1 MAGNKK
7 EPDLFQYV
15 LIIKKEKPLN
25 IDLIS
30 ILLCVISFVFF
41 LYYSFIQQNLYL
53 FLLLAGLLVP
63 IVLGYTIWSKRK
75 SNPKANFKH
84 PLLVTAFVWL
94 FVPGLR
100 WFFIFFVLFVLFDH
114 QARQPLE
121 IGISDEKIV
130 INTFFRKRYLW
141 SSFNNV
147 VLKDNLFTL
156 DFKNNKILQKE
167 IEPYATNVNEK
178 EFNLFCLEQISNQQD
193 DLPGSV

>member
-1 MAGNKK
+1 MAGGKK
-7 EPDLFQYV
+7 KPDLFQYV

-30 ILLCVISFVFF
+30 ILLCVISFLFF
-41 LYYSFIQQNLYL
+41 LYYSFVQQSLNIV
-53 FLLLAGLLVP
+53 LLSAGLLVP
-63 IVLGYTIWSKRK
+63 VVLGYTIWLKRK

-84 PLLVTAFVWL
+84 PLLTTAFVWL

-100 WFFIFFVLFVLFDH
+100 WFFIFFILFVLFDH

-121 IGISDEKIV
+121 IGVSDEKIV

-141 SSFNNV
+141 TSFNNV

-167 IEPYATNVNEK
+167 IEPDATGVNEK
-178 EFNLFCLEQISNQQD
+178 EFNLFCMEQILNQQAD
-193 DLPGSV
+193 